1 MADNPVLSDAPHRRY
16 NPLRDEWLLISPHR
30 AKRPW
35 QGKEDTPNLTRAP
48 AYDAE
53 CYLCAGNT
61 RINGERNPD
70 YDGVYVFTNDFAA
83 LLPDT
88 PDPVSP
94 DPLFQAPLFQ
104 IRPARGEARV
114 ICFSPDHGKTLAECN
129 ISEIRSVINCWAEQS
144 ADLGKRFAHVQL
156 FETKGE
162 MLGSSNPH
170 PHGQVWATDYL
181 PQEIATEERT
191 QAEYYTAH
199 GRAMLMDVAA
209 KESGGERVVWESD
222 DWLVIVPFWADW
234 PFETLL
240 LPKFAVQR
248 ITALTDAQRQSLAI
262 AIKALTVRYDNL
274 FQCSF
279 PYMMGWHGAPFGQD
293 DSAHWQLHAHYYPP
307 LLRSAS
313 VRKFKAGYEALAE
326 QQRDMTAEQAAQ
338 RLRALSDVHYRD
350 MA

>member
-1 MADNPVLSDAPHRRY
+1 MSDNPVLCDAPHRRY

-35 QGKEDTPNLTRAP
+35 QGKEDAPDLTRAP
-48 AYDAE
+48 AYDAD

-61 RINGERNPD
+61 RITGERNPD
-70 YDGVYVFTNDFAA
+70 YDGVYVFANDFAA

-88 PDPVSP
+88 PDPISP
-94 DPLFQAPLFQ
+94 DPLFQAK
-104 IRPARGEARV
+104 PARGEARV
-114 ICFSPDHGKTLAECN
+114 ICFSPDHGKTLAECS
-129 ISEIRSVINCWAEQS
+129 ISEINSVINCWAEQS
-144 ADLGKRFAHVQL
+144 ADLGRRFANVQL

-191 QAEYYTAH
+191 QAAYFAAH

-209 KESGGERVVWESD
+209 KESGGERVVWENN

-240 LPKFAVQR
+240 LPKFAVPR
-248 ITALTDAQRQSLAI
+248 ITALTAAQRQSLAM

-293 DSAHWQLHAHYYPP
+293 DDAHWQLHAHYYPP

-338 RLRALSDVHYRD
+338 RLRALDDVHYRD